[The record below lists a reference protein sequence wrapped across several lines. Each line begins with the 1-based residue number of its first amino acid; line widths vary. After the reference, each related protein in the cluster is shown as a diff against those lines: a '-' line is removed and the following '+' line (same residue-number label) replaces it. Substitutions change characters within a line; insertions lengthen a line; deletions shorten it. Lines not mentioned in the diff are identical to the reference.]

1 MAQAAEMSVEG
12 VRDPVDAE
20 LELLRDF
27 FVKWEN
33 FHQIAKGPN
42 KTSAGAAAQRMVD
55 CATAYR
61 NFRLFHAS
69 EFEAGHG

>member
-1 MAQAAEMSVEG
+1 ME
-12 VRDPVDAE
+12 RDPIDAE

-27 FVKWEN
+27 FAKWEN
-33 FHQIAKGPN
+33 FHQVAKGKN
-42 KTSAGAAAQRMVD
+42 RHSTEMAAQRMID

-61 NFRLFHAS
+61 QFQRFHAA